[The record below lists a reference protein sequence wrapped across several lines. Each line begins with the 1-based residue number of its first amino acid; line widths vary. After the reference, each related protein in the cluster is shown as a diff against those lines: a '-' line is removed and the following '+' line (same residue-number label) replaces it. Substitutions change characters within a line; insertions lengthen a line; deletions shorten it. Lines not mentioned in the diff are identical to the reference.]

1 MAGLVAFAGSACAR
15 TGAPP
20 GESIATGGGRPYAI
34 VVSLDAFRHDYL
46 ERYHPRSLESL
57 AERGIVARALIPP
70 FPSKTFP
77 SHYTIATGL
86 YPGPHGILS
95 NTFYDPAFDRWFRVK
110 DTTTV
115 RDGRWYG
122 GVPIWVAAE
131 REGVR
136 TSVFFWPGSEG
147 VVHGGR
153 PSAWWSYRASVP
165 DSERVDASIAQLRL
179 PPARRPHLLML
190 YLTDVDDTTHRY
202 GPETPR
208 TAVAVAALDRAV
220 SRLLDSLKRLPI
232 RDSVNVVVVSD
243 HGMQE
248 SPQEKMLALRP
259 ILSAAS
265 IDTGG
270 VQMGD
275 NGPTMSLWFG
285 GDSTVSRRAVA
296 ALNAGL
302 PHARAYARGDTPAR
316 WHLANN
322 ARGGDVI
329 VVAEPGYVVAR
340 STSDRVVDRGTHGWD
355 PIDPAMHGI
364 FIAAGPQIAPAGT
377 IAAFENVHVYSFL
390 ASLLRLRDAPRGDG
404 DANVLAPYL
413 RRAP

>member
-1 MAGLVAFAGSACAR
+1 
-15 TGAPP
+15 
-20 GESIATGGGRPYAI
+20 
-34 VVSLDAFRHDYL
+34 
-46 ERYHPRSLESL
+46 
-57 AERGIVARALIPP
+57 
-70 FPSKTFP
+70 
-77 SHYTIATGL
+77 
-86 YPGPHGILS
+86 
-95 NTFYDPAFDRWFRVK
+95 
-110 DTTTV
+110 
-115 RDGRWYG
+115 
-122 GVPIWVAAE
+122 
-131 REGVR
+131 
-136 TSVFFWPGSEG
+136 
-147 VVHGGR
+147 
-153 PSAWWSYRASVP
+153 
-165 DSERVDASIAQLRL
+165 
-179 PPARRPHLLML
+179 
-190 YLTDVDDTTHRY
+190 
-202 GPETPR
+202 
-208 TAVAVAALDRAV
+208 VAALDRAV
-220 SRLLDSLKRLPI
+220 SRLLESTKQLPI

-243 HGMQE
+243 HGMEE

-265 IDTGG
+265 IDTAA

-285 GDSTVSRRAVA
+285 GDSAVSRRAVA

-316 WHLANN
+316 WHLASN

-340 STSDRVVDRGTHGWD
+340 SAGDRVLDRGTHGWD

-377 IAAFENVHVYSFL
+377 IAAFESVHVYSFL

-404 DANVLAPYL
+404 DPNVLAPYL